1 MAFTLPNNLAG
12 MGDTLALCLFQG
24 GKLQVGILLVGRD
37 PRIADVHKPILPLI
51 SDTAKPL
58 IGQGRETVS
67 KLLISVTAILAYY
80 GIQGS
85 FTLVIE

>member
-1 MAFTLPNNLAG
+1 

-67 KLLISVTAILAYY
+67 KLLIFDTLILNIRRYVVKGSRCGRCEAYAKNL
-80 GIQGS
+80 
-85 FTLVIE
+85 T